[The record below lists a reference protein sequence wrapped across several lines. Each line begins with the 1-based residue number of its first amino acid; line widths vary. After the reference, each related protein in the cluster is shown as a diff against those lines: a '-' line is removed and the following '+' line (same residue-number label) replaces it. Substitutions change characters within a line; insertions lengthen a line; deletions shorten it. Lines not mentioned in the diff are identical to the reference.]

1 MRILIAGA
9 GIAGLT
15 LAALLR
21 QRGFLP
27 EVVERAPGFGGPGYM
42 LALYPLGSRVLH
54 GLGLYDRFVE
64 TSQPLA
70 LHDLCDGR
78 GKLVQSYD
86 FSELVERF
94 GHLGQLERRELLEL
108 LRSAAPDVPLRFGVA
123 LRDLQDGP
131 DGVRVHLSDGTVA
144 VYDLLV
150 GADGVQSRVRD
161 LAMGPV
167 ATHDTGWSTW
177 VWWVPD
183 LPVAHDVVTDY
194 WGGGRFVGVHPTRS
208 GVGVIAA
215 GPSEAVDD
223 PAGLADAFAHLGDV
237 PRALVATAPADASQR
252 YFRKLSDLR
261 SPHWHQGHV
270 ALVGDAACTFLPTSG
285 SGASMAMESAAV
297 LADELGRTDV
307 RMLPFALDLYEQ
319 RRRRRVEPLQE
330 DSRHLARLMM
340 VDLEPL
346 TWGRDRL
353 VKLFGLEALAA
364 RIRRTLEEPI

>member
-21 QRGFLP
+21 QRGIVP
-27 EVVERAPGFGGPGYM
+27 EVVERAPGLGHAGHM

-54 GLGLYDRFVE
+54 GLGLYERFVQA
-64 TSQPLA
+64 SQPLV
-70 LHDLCDGR
+70 LHNLCNGR

-86 FSELVERF
+86 FSDLVQRF

-123 LRDLQDGP
+123 VRDLQDGP

-150 GADGVQSRVRD
+150 GADGVHSRVRD
-161 LAMGPV
+161 LALGPV
-167 ATHDTGWSTW
+167 PTWDTGWSTW

-183 LPVAHDVVTDY
+183 LPVLHDVVTDY

-223 PAGLADAFAHLGDV
+223 HTDFAAAFAHLGEV
-237 PRALVATAPADASQR
+237 PRALVGTAPRDSSEM

-261 SPHWHQGHV
+261 SPHWHKGHV
-270 ALVGDAACTFLPTSG
+270 VLVGDAACAFLPTSG

-307 RMLPFALDLYEQ
+307 RMLPFALDLYEK
-319 RRRRRVEPLQE
+319 RRRRRVEPLQD
-330 DSRHLARLMM
+330 DSRHLARMMM

-346 TWGRDRL
+346 TWGRDQL